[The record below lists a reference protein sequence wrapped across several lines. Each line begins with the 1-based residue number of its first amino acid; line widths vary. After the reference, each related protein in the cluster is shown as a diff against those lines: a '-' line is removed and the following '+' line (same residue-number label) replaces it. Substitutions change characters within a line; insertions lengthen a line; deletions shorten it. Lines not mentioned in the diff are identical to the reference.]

1 MKDNCNMKAIFTL
14 DMCIENLEIEV
25 LHTEDTELFKKTM
38 FVLLSFSLKFNE
50 TFDLQLTNLSS
61 KSKV

>member
-1 MKDNCNMKAIFTL
+1 MKAIFTL

-25 LHTEDTELFKKTM
+25 LHTEDTELFKKMM
-38 FVLLSFSLKFNE
+38 FVLLSFSLKFVE
-50 TFDLQLTNLSS
+50 TFDLQLTSLSS